1 MNELDK
7 QREEMENHKYQ
18 VEGLNAEMLK
28 KDSMIADQER
38 EIGRLKEIMNDMQT
52 SIKHLMNDL
61 EKNETIR
68 KHLHNHIQI
77 LKGNIRVFC
86 RVKPLD
92 NCAMEGLELRKS
104 STNQKCINLTQVKN
118 ELPSSLEL

>member
-1 MNELDK
+1 MNEIDR
-7 QREEMENHKYQ
+7 QREEMENHKFQ

-38 EIGRLKEIMNDMQT
+38 EIGRLKEIMSDMQT

-68 KHLHNHIQI
+68 KHLHNHI
-77 LKGNIRVFC
+77 
-86 RVKPLD
+86 
-92 NCAMEGLELRKS
+92 
-104 STNQKCINLTQVKN
+104 
-118 ELPSSLEL
+118 